1 MSACERSRVKISTSG
16 SSGAAASGADHP
28 TRAVSG
34 STRCAAPC
42 TSGRRVPAGRHR
54 RPPAWTGP
62 ARLSDAAASPPER
75 HAPEPAVITAMGQN
89 LDIRVFTGVV
99 PSIELLVQL
108 LSTSK

>member
-42 TSGRRVPAGRHR
+42 KSGRRVPAGRHR
-54 RPPAWTGP
+54 RAAGPDRTGSQTPP
-62 ARLSDAAASPPER
+62 RLREF
-75 HAPEPAVITAMGQN
+75 
-89 LDIRVFTGVV
+89 FTGDFPASTLVEV
-99 PSIELLVQL
+99 RSLAKPEVLVEIETVAYPGK
-108 LSTSK
+108 S